1 MCGSTT
7 IRNAAV
13 GAGIFVASAKSTG
26 DDPVCAFLDLLR
38 IFGAQKK
45 AMATPLE
52 EAKRIY
58 LEQIPKLQQLN
69 DQIKQVRKIIGTQK
83 RVFKKHMKQNNLPQL
98 RVGTTMFGFEKK
110 EKIVCTM
117 DRVEKS
123 FPNDQVLKFK
133 EQNKQ
138 AKEVF
143 TEL

>member
-1 MCGSTT
+1 
-7 IRNAAV
+7 
-13 GAGIFVASAKSTG
+13 
-26 DDPVCAFLDLLR
+26 
-38 IFGAQKK
+38 
-45 AMATPLE
+45 MATPLE

-117 DRVEKS
+117 DRVERS

>member
-1 MCGSTT
+1 
-7 IRNAAV
+7 
-13 GAGIFVASAKSTG
+13 
-26 DDPVCAFLDLLR
+26 
-38 IFGAQKK
+38 
-45 AMATPLE
+45 MATPVE

-69 DQIKQVRKIIGTQK
+69 DQLKQVRKIIGTQK
-83 RVFKKHMKQNNLPQL
+83 RVFKKHMKQHNLSQL
-98 RVGTTMFGFEKK
+98 RVGTTTFGFEKK

-117 DRVEKS
+117 DRVEKA
-123 FPNDQVLKFK
+123 FPSDQVVRFK